1 MRKMITRYIPLLF
14 LLFVSNITLTHAAD
28 DPMKSLFLFQKQ
40 MADKGNSSAMMKLGE
55 MYENGDG
62 VTQSNEN
69 ALKMYEKAKTAG
81 HKGSAEAI
89 KRIKTNGNNTAANKK
104 REELEQKK
112 AEEQKRREALA
123 RKKAEEQRLQA
134 EKEKAA
140 QENAEKQRLA
150 SIKASKLKAEQSK
163 IAAAAKIAAAKA
175 SAKAAEE
182 EKIKQTKLAAEKKR
196 REEQHSAAKTEESSE
211 GFKSDPCKSPA
222 ARLLSICK
230 NK

>member
-1 MRKMITRYIPLLF
+1 MRKMITRYIPILILL
-14 LLFVSNITLTHAAD
+14 LLTNSTISQAAD

-55 MYENGDG
+55 MYENGEG
-62 VTQSNEN
+62 VAQSNEN
-69 ALKMYEKAKTAG
+69 ALKMFEKAKAAG
-81 HKGSAEAI
+81 HKGSNEAI
-89 KRIKTNGNNTAANKK
+89 KRIKTAGNKAATNKK

-112 AEEQKRREALA
+112 IEEQKRREALA

-150 SIKASKLKAEQSK
+150 SIRASKLKAEQNK
-163 IAAAAKIAAAKA
+163 IANAAKIAAAKA
-175 SAKAAEE
+175 AAKAAEE
-182 EKIKQTKLAAEKKR
+182 LKIKQTKLAAERKR
-196 REEQHSAAKTEESSE
+196 REEQESAVGTADSNE
-211 GFKSDPCKSPA
+211 GFKTDPCKSPA